1 METYK
6 YKQAN
11 NFEEY
16 IYDYFNDKLNITLS
30 HFVSKKGQYER
41 GENRQGVEIKNDQSY
56 TKYNNLFI
64 SVLRKYPYKQYPS
77 GIFRETKTKQ
87 MFYVIGDQ
95 NNFWLFST
103 KQLQD
108 YYNKNKP
115 ELKKGFT
122 TQTGGADYGFLLTI
136 NTANQLCIH
145 KFTKQLELC

>member
-1 METYK
+1 MQTHK

-16 IYDYFNDKLNITLS
+16 IYDYFNDELNITLS

-56 TKYNNLFI
+56 NKYNNLFI
-64 SVLRKYPYKQYPS
+64 SVLRKYPDKQYPS

-103 KQLQD
+103 KQLKD
-108 YYNKNKP
+108 YYNKNNP

-122 TQTGGADYGFLLTI
+122 TQTGGTDYGFLLSI
-136 NTANQLCIH
+136 SKANQLCIH
-145 KFTKQLELC
+145 KYSKQLQLC